1 MCGDFILVVLHMF
14 NQMKSF
20 QSGFISGRA
29 TKIDGKPSAEMVSI
43 LTKEQIRKAA
53 DNMTKGIEDSS
64 IACQFLQKT
73 ETSCKFI
80 GYAAAATNVITFLIK
95 LPL

>member
-1 MCGDFILVVLHMF
+1 MF

-20 QSGFISGRA
+20 QSGVITCRV
-29 TKIDGKPSAEMVSI
+29 TKIDGKPFAEMVST

-64 IACQFLQKT
+64 IAFQLNKKIRDILQINRVYSS
-73 ETSCKFI
+73 SC
-80 GYAAAATNVITFLIK
+80 
-95 LPL
+95 